1 MIELKNISPKYENTG
16 KGLSQNIPL
25 QMPLLS
31 DVVVTIFQIKLQM
44 GNILS

>member
-31 DVVVTIFQIKLQM
+31 DVVTIFQIKLQM